1 MIGRLGTLFGRLLL
15 GVIGIFL
22 LWFGMA
28 QLTAVGLALMMTGL
42 VVTVVAASPPPF
54 LVAAPA
60 QRRRG
65 SRLPA

>member
-1 MIGRLGTLFGRLLL
+1 MIGWLGTPFGRMLQ

-28 QLTAVGLALMMTGL
+28 QLTVVGLAVMMTGL

-54 LVAAPA
+54 LVPAPV
-60 QRRRG
+60 RG
-65 SRLPA
+65 RSSRIPG